1 MAPRNRGEELLA
13 GGVAGIVSRTAIAPI
28 ERVKILVQTGA
39 GRSSAGYTGLVRE
52 MYHNEGLL
60 AFWRGNTAGVVR
72 VVPYM
77 SATFLCY
84 EEYKAALLGCGAH
97 KQQAALAAGSLA
109 GVTAVCLTY
118 PLDLVRAA
126 MAKPSSVYTSMFHA
140 LRSISAERGV
150 GALYSGISAT
160 VLGVAPYAGLKF
172 ASYEALKGVVGASLG
187 LDESQL
193 RPWQRVSAGAL
204 AGLLAQTAVYPLD
217 VVRRRMQMHDGKTAL
232 YS

>member
-126 MAKPSSVYTSMFHA
+126 MAKPSSVYTTMFHA

-204 AGLLAQTAVYPLD
+204 YSPSVRADRPRERVPRPVQTWP
-217 VVRRRMQMHDGKTAL
+217 AL
-232 YS
+232 

>member
-1 MAPRNRGEELLA
+1 
-13 GGVAGIVSRTAIAPI
+13 
-28 ERVKILVQTGA
+28 
-39 GRSSAGYTGLVRE
+39 
-52 MYHNEGLL
+52 
-60 AFWRGNTAGVVR
+60 
-72 VVPYM
+72 
-77 SATFLCY
+77 
-84 EEYKAALLGCGAH
+84 
-97 KQQAALAAGSLA
+97 
-109 GVTAVCLTY
+109 
-118 PLDLVRAA
+118 
-126 MAKPSSVYTSMFHA
+126 MFHA

-232 YS
+232 YSSPWSAVATIAREEGVRGGLYRGLSLNWLKTMPNVAIYMSLYDILKLQLRGRLTHD